1 MVVDSTISAPGEAYS
16 RTPSWTRLL
25 AQTTTSASPM
35 SREPRIVSRS
45 GEPGPAPI
53 NQTLPPIVRTSHSR
67 LSFYVGPAPVVHPLA
82 QKDPAVASVVLPVG
96 LLEPE
101 PSVERQVLPHLLVGV
116 QPDLRQ
122 VPPRGH
128 VLHERHQ
135 PPAESLA
142 LPVGPH
148 GHAADEQVVPLRPDL
163 HRSDQLLVLYQDVG
177 LARLDRRGVVPTQ
190 DRKSVV

>member
-1 MVVDSTISAPGEAYS
+1 MVVDSTTSAPGEAYS
-16 RTPSWTRLL
+16 STPSWTRLL

-53 NQTLPPIVRTSHSR
+53 NQTLPPIVRTWHSR
-67 LSFYVGPAPVVHPLA
+67 LSFSFGPDAGAHPFA
-82 QKDPAVASVVLPVG
+82 QKDPAVAPVELAVG

-116 QPDLRQ
+116 KPDFRQ
-122 VPPRGH
+122 VLPRGH
-128 VLHERHQ
+128 VLRERHQ
-135 PPAESLA
+135 PPAETLA

-148 GHAADEQVVPLRPDL
+148 GHAADEQVVPLQIGRA
-163 HRSDQLLVLYQDVG
+163 SC
-177 LARLDRRGVVPTQ
+177 
-190 DRKSVV
+190 